1 MGYDRE
7 YASKGVCS
15 IEELPLEMTSKIKT
29 RGGLHVKSCALMG
42 VGMEGRGNSM
52 MVLPII

>member
-1 MGYDRE
+1 MGCDRE
-7 YASKGVCS
+7 YTSKGVCS
-15 IEELPLEMTSKIKT
+15 IEGLPLEMTSKIKT

-42 VGMEGRGNSM
+42 LGVEGRGKSM